1 MDLDIIKNIT
11 VLAVDSNTQF
21 YYNHRDD
28 TKYCYL
34 SVSNCGD
41 WIMHDR
47 SYQEKDG
54 KQIHK
59 NYLKCHELFV
69 ARHKNCIKCI

>member
-1 MDLDIIKNIT
+1 MDFDILKNIT
-11 VLAVDSNTQF
+11 VLAISDNTQL

-28 TKYCYL
+28 TKYGYL

-47 SYQEKDG
+47 SYQEKDS

-59 NYLKCHELFV
+59 NYLRMHEFWSTH
-69 ARHKNCIKCI
+69 HKNCTKCT